1 LKMEKLLVMRDKTV
15 ILRLLIK
22 DLTRLLVVDI
32 MFKVIIMQFY
42 LFVKDIG

>member
-1 LKMEKLLVMRDKTV
+1 MEKLLVMRDKTV

>member
-1 LKMEKLLVMRDKTV
+1 MKMEKLLVMRDKTV

-22 DLTRLLVVDI
+22 DLTKLLVVDI

>member
-1 LKMEKLLVMRDKTV
+1 MEKLLVMRDKTV

-22 DLTRLLVVDI
+22 DLTKLLVVDI
-32 MFKVIIMQFY
+32 MSKVIIMQFY

>member
-1 LKMEKLLVMRDKTV
+1 MEKLLFMRDKTV

-22 DLTRLLVVDI
+22 DLTKLLVVDI

>member
-1 LKMEKLLVMRDKTV
+1 MEKLLVMHDKTV

-22 DLTRLLVVDI
+22 DLTKLLVVDI
-32 MFKVIIMQFY
+32 MSKVIIMQFY

>member
-1 LKMEKLLVMRDKTV
+1 MKTEKLLVMRDKTV

-22 DLTRLLVVDI
+22 DLTKLLVVDI
-32 MFKVIIMQFY
+32 MSKVIIMQFY

>member
-1 LKMEKLLVMRDKTV
+1 MEKLLVMRDKTV
-15 ILRLLIK
+15 ILRFLIK
-22 DLTRLLVVDI
+22 DLTKLLVVDI